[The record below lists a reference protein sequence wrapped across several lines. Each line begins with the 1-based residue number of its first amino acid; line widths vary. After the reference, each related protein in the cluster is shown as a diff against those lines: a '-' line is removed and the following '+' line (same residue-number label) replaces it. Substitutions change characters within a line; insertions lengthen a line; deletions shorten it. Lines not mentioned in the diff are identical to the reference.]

1 MAARANLFQIS
12 ALFLHLTTVLPMTPY
27 GLLQLHLSLA
37 NTLFAPIRSHR
48 ADISYQ

>member
-1 MAARANLFQIS
+1 MAARANLFQVS
-12 ALFLHLTTVLPMTPY
+12 ALFLDLTAVLPMALC

-48 ADISYQ
+48 ADIPYQ